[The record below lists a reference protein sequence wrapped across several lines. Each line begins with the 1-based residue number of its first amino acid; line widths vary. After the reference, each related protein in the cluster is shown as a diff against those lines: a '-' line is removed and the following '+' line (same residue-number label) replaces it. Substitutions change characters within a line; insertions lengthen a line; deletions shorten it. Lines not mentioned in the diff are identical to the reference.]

1 MVALALIPEAIAFSV
16 IAVVIAFVGGRPGM
30 ISAATAITRKAVE
43 MVTRST
49 LFRGLP
55 CHVVMVGA
63 DKDDA
68 RDQRD
73 WARTTLEKAGFQVTA
88 RLRSGQVDEVLCGY
102 REEHVIDLIVMGA
115 CGHSNIREFLVGST
129 TTQLIRQSKVPLRPL
144 R

>member
-1 MVALALIPEAIAFSV
+1 MALIPGAIAFSV

-30 ISAATAITRKAVE
+30 ISAATATATTRKAVE
-43 MVTRST
+43 MVARRP

-63 DKDDA
+63 DKADA

-115 CGHSNIREFLVGST
+115 CGYSKIREFLVGST
-129 TTQLIRQSKVPLRPL
+129 TTQLIRQSKVPLRLL